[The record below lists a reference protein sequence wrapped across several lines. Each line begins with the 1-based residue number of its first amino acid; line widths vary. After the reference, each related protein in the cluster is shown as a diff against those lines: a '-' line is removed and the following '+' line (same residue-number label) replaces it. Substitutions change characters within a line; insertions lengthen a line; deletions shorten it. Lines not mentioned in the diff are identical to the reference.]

1 MPAPKPFER
10 KLRVIRG
17 GGEKVDLPVRV
28 ARAPSLD
35 DTELLNALRS
45 GLATGGAAAGG
56 AATALHDRARPVI
69 ERVLSRLL
77 GRGDRDREDLAQKAL
92 IELVYTIERFRGDCS
107 LDTWIS
113 TLTAHVVYK
122 EIRKRKSE
130 RRLFDTFG
138 QDVERAGP
146 LDLAGDTD
154 KRSTLNRIKSHL
166 ATMDE
171 SKAWTFALHDICGY
185 DLREVAKITDV
196 SVAAAQTRLVRGR
209 KELYEKCAGDAELA
223 ALIRRP
229 S

>member
-1 MPAPKPFER
+1 MSAPKPFER
-10 KLRVIRG
+10 KLSVIRG
-17 GGEKVDLPVRV
+17 GGEKVDLPLRV
-28 ARAPSLD
+28 ARTPSLD
-35 DTELLNALRS
+35 DTELLSALRT
-45 GLATGGAAAGG
+45 GLHT

-138 QDVERAGP
+138 QDIERAGP

-154 KRSTLNRIKSHL
+154 KRSTLSRIKNHL

-171 SKAWTFALHDICGY
+171 NKAWTFALHDICGY

-209 KELYEKCAGDAELA
+209 KELYEKCAGDSELA